1 MTVSVTL
8 NRHKSDVANCNRVA
22 FTPTACSYLKMIS
35 HNIVTG
41 LARVGVKHA
50 TSLRQDGDN
59 QASSFEY
66 QFIDAMDLISEVSGC
81 LSGARHPA
89 VFYFIL
95 FFPPFKLC

>member
-1 MTVSVTL
+1 
-8 NRHKSDVANCNRVA
+8 
-22 FTPTACSYLKMIS
+22 MIS

-66 QFIDAMDLISEVSGC
+66 QFIDAMDLISKVSGC
-81 LSGARHPA
+81 LSAARHPA
-89 VFYFIL
+89 VLFYFI
-95 FFPPFKLC
+95 FSSI